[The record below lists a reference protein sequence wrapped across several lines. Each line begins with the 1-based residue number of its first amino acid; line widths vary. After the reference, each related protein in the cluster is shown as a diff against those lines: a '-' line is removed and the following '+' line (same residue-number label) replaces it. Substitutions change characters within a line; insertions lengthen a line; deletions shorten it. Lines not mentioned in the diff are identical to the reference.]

1 MNRNLRSKLAL
12 FGRPVLGPLRRQI
25 YAWIDYRIEAAKN
38 APDAAQ
44 RTWSQASQKGEA
56 PVTFAEVVPKLL
68 NAISASNAWARE
80 GKRQQDA
87 IIARL
92 DALEARLA
100 DDRSDQ
106 RADAAGIAVRWRIE
120 HGAQGTVL
128 HLSSV
133 GPGEAADPSHLPFQP
148 DSMAEIRI
156 EQLFEYQPATLVANI
171 MLPQI
176 RRVLKP
182 GGHIVVSVANAA
194 TAMSGAASNQRSLEA
209 LEKALRLDVRPL
221 RSLYDQHRL
230 NAMLSEAGFTVR
242 HAAPDSGNADVLVV
256 VAD

>member
-1 MNRNLRSKLAL
+1 MNRDLRSRLAM

-25 YAWIDYRIEAAKN
+25 YAWIDYRIEAARN

-44 RTWSQASQKGEA
+44 RTWTQSSEKGAA

-92 DALEARLA
+92 DALESKLA
-100 DDRSDQ
+100 GDRSEQ
-106 RADAAGIAVRWRIE
+106 LANAADIEMRWRTE
-120 HGAQGTVL
+120 HGTTGTVL
-128 HLSSV
+128 HLSSA
-133 GPGEAADPSHLPFQP
+133 GAGETADPSHLPFGP
-148 DSMAEIRI
+148 DSLAEIRI
-156 EQLFEYQPATLVANI
+156 EQLLEFLPASIAATTL
-171 MLPQI
+171 LPQL
-176 RRVLKP
+176 RRALKP
-182 GGHIVVSVANAA
+182 GGHIVVSVADAA
-194 TAMSGAASNQRSLEA
+194 TVMSAAAANQRSLEA
-209 LEKALRLDVRPL
+209 LEKALHLDARPL

-230 NAMLSEAGFTVR
+230 NAVLSEAGFTVR
-242 HAAPDSGNADVLVV
+242 NVAPASCNPDVLVA

>member
-1 MNRNLRSKLAL
+1 V

-44 RTWSQASQKGEA
+44 RTWTQASEKGEA

-87 IIARL
+87 IIVRL
-92 DALEARLA
+92 DALEAKLA
-100 DDRSDQ
+100 HERSDQ
-106 RADAAGIAVRWRIE
+106 RADGTNIAVRWRTE
-120 HGAQGTVL
+120 HGVTGTVL

-148 DSMAEIRI
+148 DSLAEIRI
-156 EQLFEYQPATLVANI
+156 EQILEFMPAATVATT
-171 MLPQI
+171 MLPQL
-176 RRVLKP
+176 RRALKP
-182 GGHIVVSVANAA
+182 GGHIVVSVADAGS
-194 TAMSGAASNQRSLEA
+194 AMSAAASNQGSLEA
-209 LEKALRLDVRPL
+209 LEKALRLDGRPL
-221 RSLYDQHRL
+221 RSLYDQQRL
-230 NAMLSEAGFTVR
+230 SAMLTQAGFSVR
-242 HAAPDSGNADVLVV
+242 HAAPASGSAGLLVV